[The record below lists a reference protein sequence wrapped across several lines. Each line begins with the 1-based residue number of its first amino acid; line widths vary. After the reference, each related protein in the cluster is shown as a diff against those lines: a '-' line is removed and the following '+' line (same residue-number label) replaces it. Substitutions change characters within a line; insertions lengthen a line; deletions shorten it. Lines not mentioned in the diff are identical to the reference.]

1 MAPEENREASL
12 RRRRIALSAVAIA
25 FGTLMLAAIPT
36 DFGPSLLVGLVFGV
50 SFIVYGGA
58 AIQGFE
64 GLRSVRTFRG
74 IFRT

>member
-12 RRRRIALSAVAIA
+12 RRRHIALSAVAIA
-25 FGTLMLAAIPT
+25 FGMVMLAAIPT
-36 DFGPSLLVGLVFGV
+36 DAGPSLLMGLESGV

-58 AIQGFE
+58 R
-64 GLRSVRTFRG
+64 LFRG